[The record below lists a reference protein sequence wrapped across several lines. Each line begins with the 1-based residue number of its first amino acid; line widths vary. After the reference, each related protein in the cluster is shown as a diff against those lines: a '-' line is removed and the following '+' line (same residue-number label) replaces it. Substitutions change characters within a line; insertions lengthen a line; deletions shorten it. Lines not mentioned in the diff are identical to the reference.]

1 MRKSLRPR
9 LQRMPCW
16 TDTDCASE
24 VVSNIGTVYAFT
36 SSVKD
41 RPSRTEGREEKR
53 REKDKEWFGIT
64 TISHCSA
71 KWKTMVSLIAV
82 SSFVFG

>member
-1 MRKSLRPR
+1 MTTSSAHAMLDRYR
-9 LQRMPCW
+9 LSIRSGEQHWDSVR
-16 TDTDCASE
+16 
-24 VVSNIGTVYAFT
+24 VT